1 MKEFNRREF
10 AGSIA
15 TGIATV
21 GARPLLA
28 FEGGT
33 RQVPFRTLYSND
45 TTHLLSC
52 LRPEHRDVEFTD
64 EMPKKS
70 ITQAALN

>member
-1 MKEFNRREF
+1 MNRRRFVESAA
-10 AGSIA
+10 AGM
-15 TGIATV
+15 TV
-21 GARPLLA
+21 VAASPLLA
-28 FEGGT
+28 RAGVAKGP
-33 RQVPFRTLYSND
+33 PFRTLYSND